1 MLIAYE
7 VEVGARLK
15 DHCSMSVSEAR
26 TRGVYI
32 QVESTHDPARS
43 IPEQNHWFFL
53 YTVTISNE
61 GNETVQLLNRHWI
74 ITDGDGHVQ
83 EVRGPGVVG
92 EQPVLEPGQS
102 FKYTSGCPL
111 RTAFGFMRGTYTMRT
126 EGGESFEAQ
135 IADFELS
142 EPYAIN

>member
-15 DHCSMSVSEAR
+15 DHCSMSVSEAT

-43 IPEQNHWFFL
+43 MPEQNQWFFL

-61 GNETVQLLNRHWI
+61 GNETVRLLNRHWI
-74 ITDGDGHVQ
+74 ITDGDGQVQ
-83 EVRGPGVVG
+83 EVQGPGVVG

>member
-7 VEVGARLK
+7 VEVGARLE
-15 DHCSMSVSEAR
+15 DHSSMSVSEAT

-32 QVESTHDPARS
+32 QVESTHDSARS
-43 IPEQNHWFFL
+43 IPEKNHWFFL
-53 YTVTISNE
+53 YTVTIRNE

-74 ITDGDGHVQ
+74 ITDGDGHAQ